1 MHFMGC
7 SHGDT
12 GEPVFPGSPYLQ
24 GACISVMGHTREF
37 QVQITSP
44 MKEKKTE
51 HVLSRAVRE
60 GLLEEVTFQ
69 ST

>member
-1 MHFMGC
+1 MGC

-12 GEPVFPGSPYLQ
+12 GEPVFLGSPYLQ
-24 GACISVMGHTREF
+24 GTYSSDTREF

-44 MKEKKTE
+44 MREKKTA

-60 GLLEEVTFQ
+60 GLLEVIFQ
-69 ST
+69 AT